1 MTQPRARGALRRP
14 KLIHKGQMLGDQEI
28 AKNIDNWVENEF
40 QDELR
45 MTAFLDV
52 NARRQVRLATGVGDM
67 ETFTKQFNNA
77 FAETSQLST
86 SSQKAKKGDR
96 AFGQPWSNRPKLKK
110 ISQEYKI
117 GYRPPSK

>member
-1 MTQPRARGALRRP
+1 MGQTRTSRASRRP
-14 KLIHKGQMLGDQEI
+14 KLMQKGKMLSDQEI
-28 AKNIDNWVENEF
+28 GKNIDNWIDNEF